1 MLSLSSH
8 FAAQQLRF
16 VQNSFS
22 RRSLASFV
30 DAVPNRTEFLRGTKM
45 AVTALKSNWRK
56 ISGDYNDVSS
66 VVTGLMEDADPELCV
81 KLLKTPSL
89 KNYSGV
95 RPRLE
100 KASKEWLSEFLNLG
114 GVDCL
119 LDGLTSLSSG
129 KGPKFTEALEQIE
142 CVRCIKAVLNSMV
155 GLEVM
160 TANNEFTRSLVQG
173 KRVETYSSRPW
184 VLFTDSFENFTAV
197 QIIFMGDKRALK
209 VHRIL
214 TRLKHFIAFKKV
226 KCASEC

>member
-1 MLSLSSH
+1 MVRYKVPGNFCSLCRRTSQLSSCVSCKTVSLPGH
-8 FAAQQLRF
+8 VLQ
-16 VQNSFS
+16 
-22 RRSLASFV
+22 LASFV
-30 DAVPNRTEFLRGTKM
+30 DAVSNRTVFLRGTKM

-56 ISGDYNDVSS
+56 ISGDHNDVSS
-66 VVTGLMEDADPELCV
+66 VVSGLMEDADPELCV

-142 CVRCIKAVLNSMV
+142 CVRCIKAVLNSVV

-173 KRVETYSSRPW
+173 KRVGTYSSRPW
-184 VLFTDSFENFTAV
+184 SCL
-197 QIIFMGDKRALK
+197 QIPS
-209 VHRIL
+209 RIL
-214 TRLKHFIAFKKV
+214 LLCK
-226 KCASEC
+226 